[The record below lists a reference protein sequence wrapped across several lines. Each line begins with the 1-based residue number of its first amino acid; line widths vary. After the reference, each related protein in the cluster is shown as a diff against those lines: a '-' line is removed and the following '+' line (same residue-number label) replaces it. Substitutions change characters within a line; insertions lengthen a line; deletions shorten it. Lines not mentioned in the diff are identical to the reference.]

1 MPQIVFNPLDS
12 LQNIQLRIKTEHT
25 SEKEMGAMHACA
37 YAATADPCAR
47 VETVTIWRFTW
58 RDAFFIQTARFLFF
72 LSLSLDLDWGISIF

>member
-12 LQNIQLRIKTEHT
+12 LQNIQLRIKKEHT

-47 VETVTIWRFTW
+47 VETVTI
-58 RDAFFIQTARFLFF
+58 
-72 LSLSLDLDWGISIF
+72 